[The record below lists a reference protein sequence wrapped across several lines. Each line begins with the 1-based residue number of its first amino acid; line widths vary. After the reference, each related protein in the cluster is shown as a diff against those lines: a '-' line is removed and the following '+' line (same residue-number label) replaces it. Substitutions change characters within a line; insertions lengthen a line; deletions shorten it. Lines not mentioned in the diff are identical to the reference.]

1 MQASVQLALII
12 NLFKHA
18 RIFEIVYFSLH
29 YHTYTTHPYVIMP
42 YFTKDHIMKLNI
54 KMKCSHDGLTYSYVL
69 MLLHLSYWYYLTV
82 RLPKRNFL
90 FFEFKDI

>member
-1 MQASVQLALII
+1 MQE
-12 NLFKHA
+12 
-18 RIFEIVYFSLH
+18 IFEIVYFSLH

-54 KMKCSHDGLTYSYVL
+54 KMKYSHDGLTYSYVL
-69 MLLHLSYWYYLTV
+69 MLLTV